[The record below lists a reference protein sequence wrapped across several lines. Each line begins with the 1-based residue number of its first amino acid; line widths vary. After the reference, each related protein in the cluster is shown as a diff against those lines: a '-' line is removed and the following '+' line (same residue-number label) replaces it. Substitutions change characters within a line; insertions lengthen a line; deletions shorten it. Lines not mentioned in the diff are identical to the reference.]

1 MKLHFMVVRR
11 VPPVPSPVL
20 VEAYDILKGRGYE
33 IESSIAEETINQSD
47 RFTVSEDL
55 YILKS
60 HTELS
65 LSLAGILYAQGAR
78 LLNPFQSCVLTQNK
92 IIVSRL
98 LRIANVPSP
107 RSWVT
112 GDLSLLRPIA
122 EEIPLIVK
130 PHLGHR
136 GAGIHLV
143 RTPDDLAKLPEPKG
157 PMIAQEF
164 IEGSGEDLKVYVV
177 GQDVFAVKKPFS
189 ETSFTVPGRPVPV
202 TEEVRQ
208 LSLRC
213 GSICGLGLFGLD
225 IIESERGPFV
235 VDVNYFPGYKGVPD
249 VAPLIAEYI
258 DRYAKGDIELRP
270 PDPATI
276 KDLEGKLGQT
286 DAALPAPEGGL

>member
-20 VEAYDILKGRGYE
+20 VEAYEILKQRGYE
-33 IESSIAEETINQSD
+33 IENSIAEEIINQSD
-47 RFTVSEDL
+47 ELRVSDDL

-65 LSLAGILYAQGAR
+65 LSLAGILYTQGAR
-78 LLNPFQSCVLTQNK
+78 LLNPFQSCYLTQNK

-98 LRIANVPSP
+98 LRIADVPAP

-112 GDLSLLRPIA
+112 GDLSLLRPLA
-122 EEIPLIVK
+122 EEMPLIIK

-136 GAGIHLV
+136 GAGIHMV
-143 RTPDDLAKLPEPKG
+143 RTPDDLAKLPEPEG

-177 GQDVFAVKKPFS
+177 GEQVFAVKKPFS

-208 LSLRC
+208 LTLRC
-213 GSICGLGLFGLD
+213 GSICGLGLYGLD

-235 VDVNYFPGYKGVPD
+235 VDVNYFPGYKGVPN
-249 VAPLIAEYI
+249 VAPLIADYI
-258 DRYAKGDIELRP
+258 DAYAKGDVELHP

-276 KDLEGKLGQT
+276 RDMVNNLGQAETTIPDGKL
-286 DAALPAPEGGL
+286 